1 MKVFENNMKYIII
14 VMVGLFSS
22 SCSTTS
28 VLIQH
33 DDHAFSEAQTHFQ
46 HVEKVLDGLHP
57 SKSERSLFLQAEG
70 FYQYR
75 FTPPKKSSA
84 KYLAEAASA
93 ITDFPGFQSLA
104 GSLDMEDLRFRAAD
118 SAVQLWETLLE
129 QYPKTTLR
137 PITLYRL
144 GWAYRN
150 VGAQG
155 LPRISPNDAFDELI
169 QDEPDSELARLAKK
183 ARDIPYKTKEE
194 AGFRSLIPGM
204 GQMYLGETQSG
215 LTRLGIAV
223 AGLVAV
229 AVPVYQATH
238 GNHTSI
244 SSTAVG
250 LGGLIMLSFDFT
262 DSYEDAIHGV
272 VRWNEQAESQ
282 FQKRYPTAP

>member
-1 MKVFENNMKYIII
+1 VAKYHSMKYII
-14 VMVGLFSS
+14 VLFVSMASS

-28 VLIQH
+28 VLIQN
-33 DDHAFSEAQTHFQ
+33 DDDAFSKAQIHFQ
-46 HVEKVLDGLHP
+46 HIEKVINRLSSP
-57 SKSERSLFLQAEG
+57 ESERSLFLQAEG

-75 FTPPKKSSA
+75 FRPPKKSTA

-104 GSLDMEDLRFRAAD
+104 GSLDMEDLRFRASD
-118 SAVQLWETLLE
+118 SAVQLWETLLK
-129 QYPKTTLR
+129 QYPNTTLK

-155 LPRISPNDAFDELI
+155 LPRSSPNEAFDELI
-169 QDEPDSELARLAKK
+169 RENPDLELTELAIKAKK
-183 ARDIPYKTKEE
+183 VPWKSKEE

-215 LTRLGIAV
+215 FTRLGIAI
-223 AGLVAV
+223 AGLIAV
-229 AVPVYQATH
+229 AVPVYNATH
-238 GNHTSI
+238 GNHSF
-244 SSTAVG
+244 SSTAIG

-262 DSYEDAIHGV
+262 DSYEDAMHGV
-272 VRWNEQAESQ
+272 VRWNERAESE
-282 FQKRYPTAP
+282 FQLRYPTAL